1 MIAALIV
8 ILLIILFLAFFIG
21 KNLTNVCTLWLF
33 KTYTD
38 KSVVVVIFVAFAA
51 GIIFSLLC
59 YLIAKFIRL
68 SHENEVADARN
79 LGLKE
84 KKKQDKIDQKLARQ
98 QEKLEKKQNAGAAK
112 TTPANPSKSENKV
125 ESSLKSTD
133 KVNSIEDRIHE

>member
-1 MIAALIV
+1 MIAALII

-21 KNLTNVCTLWLF
+21 KNLSNVCTLWLF

-38 KSVVVVIFVAFAA
+38 KSVVVVIFIAFAA

-84 KKKQDKIDQKLARQ
+84 KKKQEKIERKLA
-98 QEKLEKKQNAGAAK
+98 KKASA
-112 TTPANPSKSENKV
+112 TTPSKSENNV
-125 ESSLKSTD
+125 ESSSKSTD
-133 KVNSIEDRIHE
+133 KVINIEDRIHE

>member
-1 MIAALIV
+1 MIAALII
-8 ILLIILFLAFFIG
+8 ILLILIFLAFFIG
-21 KNLTNVCTLWLF
+21 KNLSNVCTLWLF

-38 KSVVVVIFVAFAA
+38 KSIVVVIFVAFAA

-84 KKKQDKIDQKLARQ
+84 KKKQEKIERKLA
-98 QEKLEKKQNAGAAK
+98 KKASAA
-112 TTPANPSKSENKV
+112 APSKSENPV
-125 ESSLKSTD
+125 ESSSKSTD

>member
-21 KNLTNVCTLWLF
+21 KNLSNVCTLWLF

-38 KSVVVVIFVAFAA
+38 KSVVVVIFIAFAA
-51 GIIFSLLC
+51 GIIFSILC

-84 KKKQDKIDQKLARQ
+84 KKKQEKIERKLA
-98 QEKLEKKQNAGAAK
+98 KKASAAA
-112 TTPANPSKSENKV
+112 PAKSENPV
-125 ESSLKSTD
+125 ESSSKSSD
-133 KVNSIEDRIHE
+133 KVINIEDRIHD

>member
-1 MIAALIV
+1 MIAALII

-38 KSVVVVIFVAFAA
+38 KSVVVVIFIAFAA

-84 KKKQDKIDQKLARQ
+84 KKKQDKIDKKLAKQ
-98 QEKLEKKQNAGAAK
+98 QEKLDKKQNATAAK
-112 TTPANPSKSENKV
+112 ATPVTLTKSENKV
-125 ESSLKSTD
+125 ESSTKSTD

>member
-1 MIAALIV
+1 MIAALII

-84 KKKQDKIDQKLARQ
+84 KKKKEKIERKLA
-98 QEKLEKKQNAGAAK
+98 KKASAAA
-112 TTPANPSKSENKV
+112 TSKSENPV
-125 ESSLKSTD
+125 ESSSKSTD

>member
-1 MIAALIV
+1 MIAALII

-38 KSVVVVIFVAFAA
+38 KSVVVVIFIAFAA

-84 KKKQDKIDQKLARQ
+84 KKKQDKIDKKLAKQ
-98 QEKLEKKQNAGAAK
+98 QEKLDKKQK
-112 TTPANPSKSENKV
+112 PASVETPSKSENKV
-125 ESSLKSTD
+125 ESSSKSTD
-133 KVNSIEDRIHE
+133 KVNSVEDRIHE

>member
-1 MIAALIV
+1 MIAALII

-21 KNLTNVCTLWLF
+21 KNLSNVCTLWLF

-38 KSVVVVIFVAFAA
+38 KSVVVVIFIAFAA

-84 KKKQDKIDQKLARQ
+84 KKKQEKIERKLA
-98 QEKLEKKQNAGAAK
+98 KKASAA
-112 TTPANPSKSENKV
+112 APSKSENPV
-125 ESSLKSTD
+125 ESSSKSTD

>member
-1 MIAALIV
+1 MIAALII

-38 KSVVVVIFVAFAA
+38 KSVVVVIFIAFAA

-84 KKKQDKIDQKLARQ
+84 KKKQDKIDKKLAKQ
-98 QEKLEKKQNAGAAK
+98 QEKLDKKQNATAAK
-112 TTPANPSKSENKV
+112 ATPATPTKSENKV
-125 ESSLKSTD
+125 EASSKSTD

>member
-1 MIAALIV
+1 MIAALII

-21 KNLTNVCTLWLF
+21 KNLSNVCTLWLF

-38 KSVVVVIFVAFAA
+38 KSVVVVIFIAFAA

-84 KKKQDKIDQKLARQ
+84 KKKQDKIDQKLAKQ
-98 QEKLEKKQNAGAAK
+98 QEKINKKQKPASV
-112 TTPANPSKSENKV
+112 TTPSKSENPV
-125 ESSLKSTD
+125 ESSSKSTD

>member
-1 MIAALIV
+1 MIAALII
-8 ILLIILFLAFFIG
+8 ILLILIFLAFFIG

-38 KSVVVVIFVAFAA
+38 KSIVVVIFIAFAA

-59 YLIAKFIRL
+59 YLVAKLIRL

-84 KKKQDKIDQKLARQ
+84 KKKQDKIDKKLAKQ
-98 QEKLEKKQNAGAAK
+98 QGKLDKKNPAPRESAKAQN
-112 TTPANPSKSENKV
+112 NL
-125 ESSLKSTD
+125 ESSTKSTD
-133 KVNSIEDRIHE
+133 KVNNIEDRIHE

>member
-1 MIAALIV
+1 MIAALII
-8 ILLIILFLAFFIG
+8 ILLILIFLAFFIG

-38 KSVVVVIFVAFAA
+38 KSIVVVIFIAFAA

-59 YLIAKFIRL
+59 YLVAKLIRL

-84 KKKQDKIDQKLARQ
+84 KKKQDKIDKKLAKQ
-98 QEKLEKKQNAGAAK
+98 QSKLDKKNPAPQESAKAQN
-112 TTPANPSKSENKV
+112 NL
-125 ESSLKSTD
+125 ESSTKSTD
-133 KVNSIEDRIHE
+133 KVNNIEDRIHE

>member
-1 MIAALIV
+1 MPRCARNDVWSFTMIAALIV

-21 KNLTNVCTLWLF
+21 KNLSNVCTLWLF

-38 KSVVVVIFVAFAA
+38 KSIVVVIFVAFAA

-84 KKKQDKIDQKLARQ
+84 KKKQDKIERKLA
-98 QEKLEKKQNAGAAK
+98 KKASAA
-112 TTPANPSKSENKV
+112 APSKSENPV
-125 ESSLKSTD
+125 ESSSKSTD

>member
-21 KNLTNVCTLWLF
+21 KNLSNVCTLWLF

-38 KSVVVVIFVAFAA
+38 KSVVVVIFIAFAA

-84 KKKQDKIDQKLARQ
+84 KKKQEKIERKLA
-98 QEKLEKKQNAGAAK
+98 KKAPAAA
-112 TTPANPSKSENKV
+112 PAKSENSV
-125 ESSLKSTD
+125 ESSSKSTD
-133 KVNSIEDRIHE
+133 KVINIEDRIHE

>member
-1 MIAALIV
+1 MIAALII

-21 KNLTNVCTLWLF
+21 KNLSNVCTLWLF

-38 KSVVVVIFVAFAA
+38 KSVVVVIFIAFAA

-98 QEKLEKKQNAGAAK
+98 QEKINKKQKSAPAA
-112 TTPANPSKSENKV
+112 TTSKSENTV
-125 ESSLKSTD
+125 ESSTKSTD

>member
-1 MIAALIV
+1 MIAALII
-8 ILLIILFLAFFIG
+8 ILLIIIFLAFFIG

-33 KTYTD
+33 RTYTD
-38 KSVVVVIFVAFAA
+38 KSVVVVIFIAFAA

-84 KKKQDKIDQKLARQ
+84 KKKQDKLDQKLAKQ
-98 QEKLEKKQNAGAAK
+98 QEKLNKKQNAA
-112 TTPANPSKSENKV
+112 TPAETKSENKV
-125 ESSLKSTD
+125 ESSSKSTD

>member
-1 MIAALIV
+1 MIAALII
-8 ILLIILFLAFFIG
+8 ILLILIFLAFFIG

-38 KSVVVVIFVAFAA
+38 KSIVVVIFIAFAA

-59 YLIAKFIRL
+59 YLVAKLIRL

-84 KKKQDKIDQKLARQ
+84 KKKQDKIDKKLAKQ
-98 QEKLEKKQNAGAAK
+98 QGKLDKKNPAPQDSAKAQN
-112 TTPANPSKSENKV
+112 NL
-125 ESSLKSTD
+125 ESSTKSTD
-133 KVNSIEDRIHE
+133 KVYNIEDRIHE

>member
-1 MIAALIV
+1 MIAALII
-8 ILLIILFLAFFIG
+8 ILLILLFLAFFIG
-21 KNLTNVCTLWLF
+21 KNLSNVCTLWLF

-38 KSVVVVIFVAFAA
+38 KSIVVVIFVAFAA

-84 KKKQDKIDQKLARQ
+84 KKKQEKIERKLA
-98 QEKLEKKQNAGAAK
+98 KKASAA
-112 TTPANPSKSENKV
+112 APSKSENPV
-125 ESSLKSTD
+125 ESSSKSTD

>member
-1 MIAALIV
+1 MIAALII
-8 ILLIILFLAFFIG
+8 ILLILIFLAFFIG

-38 KSVVVVIFVAFAA
+38 KSIVVVIFIAFAA

-59 YLIAKFIRL
+59 YLVAKLIRL

-84 KKKQDKIDQKLARQ
+84 KKKQDKIDKKLAKQ
-98 QEKLEKKQNAGAAK
+98 QSKLDKKNPAPQDSAKAQN
-112 TTPANPSKSENKV
+112 NL
-125 ESSLKSTD
+125 ESSTKSTD
-133 KVNSIEDRIHE
+133 KVNNIEDRIHE

>member
-1 MIAALIV
+1 MIAALII

-21 KNLTNVCTLWLF
+21 KNLSNVCTLWLF
-33 KTYTD
+33 RTYTD
-38 KSVVVVIFVAFAA
+38 KSVVVVIFIAFAA

-84 KKKQDKIDQKLARQ
+84 KKKQEKIERKLA
-98 QEKLEKKQNAGAAK
+98 KKASAA
-112 TTPANPSKSENKV
+112 APSKSENPV
-125 ESSLKSTD
+125 ESSSKSTD

>member
-1 MIAALIV
+1 MIAALII
-8 ILLIILFLAFFIG
+8 ILLILIFLAFFIG

-38 KSVVVVIFVAFAA
+38 KSIVVVIFIAFAA

-59 YLIAKFIRL
+59 YLVAKLIRL

-84 KKKQDKIDQKLARQ
+84 KKKQDKIDKKLAKQ
-98 QEKLEKKQNAGAAK
+98 QGKLDKKNPAPQDSAKAQN
-112 TTPANPSKSENKV
+112 NL
-125 ESSLKSTD
+125 ESSTKSTD
-133 KVNSIEDRIHE
+133 KVNNIEDRIHE

>member
-21 KNLTNVCTLWLF
+21 KNLSNVCTLWLF

-38 KSVVVVIFVAFAA
+38 KSIVVVIFVAFAA

-84 KKKQDKIDQKLARQ
+84 KKKQEKIERKLA
-98 QEKLEKKQNAGAAK
+98 KKASAA
-112 TTPANPSKSENKV
+112 APSKSENPV
-125 ESSLKSTD
+125 ESSSKSTD